1 MNSVAEIPVKDVLQL
16 QQLLVE
22 KDRLIAE
29 QARRIAEQQSQIA
42 GLLEQFRLQ
51 RQQRFGASSEQA
63 PGQGVLFNEA
73 ETLVA
78 EPPDEPTPNAATPTA
93 DPPHPPRRGRRRP
106 LPPALPRIEVVHD
119 LAAGDQQC
127 ACGCQLNA
135 LGEEI
140 SEQLDI
146 IPAQVRVIRHIRK
159 TYACPRCETA
169 PITAPLPAQPIPKS
183 NASAGL
189 LAHIA
194 VAKYQDGLPL
204 YRQEA
209 ILQRAGIDLSRQTLA
224 RWMVQAAELL
234 QPLHNLLRDELLS
247 GPVIHCDETVV
258 QVLKEP
264 DKPPQSPSYM
274 WVQAGGPP
282 AHKVILYDY
291 HPSRSGQVPLRL
303 LEGYRGYLM
312 TDGYEGYN
320 ALAAGDGITH
330 LCCWAHARRKFVEA
344 LYHVHSELNPQH
356 GHGTGGGV
364 NGLDFTA
371 DIDATGRLE
380 DHLVGHQ
387 HSGIIQH
394 TLHLQSGV
402 ERDIRRRAVLI
413 DSVCRC
419 RDHLPVNRE
428 RAVGCKVGHQ
438 TFDFLFCDYSVSSA
452 SAHSLYD
459 RCDQRTARIQA
470 LSTLDLHLKSVA
482 KTVLQ
487 LLQNCRRIVY
497 RLGTRIKRH
506 FGCIEICHR
515 TFDFQKTVG
524 CNHRGLQLDTS
535 SMDHAAAINHAT
547 DFQHITGLQR

>member
-29 QARRIAEQQSQIA
+29 QARRITEQQSQIA
-42 GLLEQFRLQ
+42 ALLEQFRLQ
-51 RQQRFGASSEQA
+51 RHQRFGASSEQA
-63 PGQGVLFNEA
+63 PGQGTLFNEA

-78 EPPDEPTPNAATPTA
+78 ETPDEVTPSAATLTA
-93 DPPHPPRRGRRRP
+93 DTPKQPGRGRRRP
-106 LPPALPRIEVVHD
+106 LPPELPRIDVVHD
-119 LAAGDQQC
+119 LAAGQHQC
-127 ACGCQLNA
+127 ACGCQLSA

-224 RWMVQAAELL
+224 RWMIQTAELL
-234 QPLHNLLRDELLS
+234 QPLHNLLRDALLS
-247 GPVIHCDETVV
+247 GPVIHCDESVV

-282 AHKVILYDY
+282 PHNVILYDY

-320 ALAAGDGITH
+320 AIAGGDGISH

-344 LYHVHSELNPQH
+344 KRAQPKTKGAAKTGKVDVALNFIGKLYGIEQ
-356 GHGTGGGV
+356 
-364 NGLDFTA
+364 GLRGSDRET
-371 DIDATGRLE
+371 RY
-380 DHLVGHQ
+380 
-387 HSGIIQH
+387 
-394 TLHLQSGV
+394 
-402 ERDIRRRAVLI
+402 RIRQR
-413 DSVCRC
+413 DSVPTLTQLRLWL
-419 RDHLPVNRE
+419 DKTLDTVLPKGKLGEALQYLHKYWPKLIRYTEDGGLPIDNNRVE
-428 RAVGCKVGHQ
+428 NAIRPFVVGRKNW
-438 TFDFLFCDYSVSSA
+438 LFSDTPQGATASALIYSVIESA
-452 SAHSLYD
+452 KANNLEPYSYLRHV
-459 RCDQRTARIQA
+459 
-470 LSTLDLHLKSVA
+470 LKELPAAASVEA
-482 KTVLQ
+482 FEQ
-487 LLQNCRRIVY
+487 LLPWRVDRDALIQN
-497 RLGTRIKRH
+497 LLH
-506 FGCIEICHR
+506 
-515 TFDFQKTVG
+515 
-524 CNHRGLQLDTS
+524 
-535 SMDHAAAINHAT
+535 
-547 DFQHITGLQR
+547 